1 MEAIKNLI
9 NSFLS
14 LFVKQKYSEQVII
27 PQTEPAKEPAK
38 IIPVNPQRK
47 RFAEYSE
54 KRKKLLNPWNSQR
67 NNKYSPFAACN
78 VTTVQVLLSLDYPNI
93 TDDDIFLLCNSQ
105 QVKNIIEKKYPV
117 DFKTWIWKYFRDN
130 CANEV
135 YVCMIEAVKII
146 MQSELFVRME
156 CGLTAEK
163 VKKEIDAGY
172 AVFVCGSFGFR
183 GHIVAVIGYDDEKKV
198 WIVNDP
204 YGNKNTGYKNIN
216 GDSVEYS
223 YDWMKIPGYINPTS
237 ILIHPDKRNPF

>member
-27 PQTEPAKEPAK
+27 QQTEPAKEPAK

-47 RFAEYSE
+47 RYAEYSE

-67 NNKYSPFAACN
+67 NNKYSPSGACN
-78 VTTVQVLLSLDYPNI
+78 VTAVQVILSLDYPNV
-93 TDDDIFLLCNSQ
+93 TDDELFLLCNSQ
-105 QVKNIIEKKYPV
+105 QVKNIIQKKYPV
-117 DFKTWIWKYFRDN
+117 DFNGWIWKYFRDN

-135 YVCMIEAVKII
+135 FVCMIEAVKII

-156 CGLTAEK
+156 CRLTAEK

-172 AVFVCGSFGFR
+172 AVFASGSFGFQ
-183 GHIVAVIGYDDEKKV
+183 GHIVAIIGYDDEKRV
-198 WIVNDP
+198 WIVNDSW
-204 YGNKNTGYKNIN
+204 GDKNTNYKNIN

-223 YDWMKIPGYINPTS
+223 YDWMKIPGYISQTG

>member
-1 MEAIKNLI
+1 MIQKILEYL
-9 NSFLS
+9 SS
-14 LFVKQKYSEQVII
+14 LFLTQKYSDQVIV
-27 PQTEPAKEPAK
+27 QTQEPVK

-67 NNKYSPFAACN
+67 NNKYSPSGACN

-105 QVKNIIEKKYPV
+105 QVRNIIEKKYPV

-156 CGLTAEK
+156 CSLTAEK
-163 VKKEIDAGY
+163 VKKEIEAGY
-172 AVFVCGSFGFR
+172 GVFACGPFGFK
-183 GHIVAVIGYDDEKKV
+183 GHIVPIIGYDDEKRV

-204 YGNKNTGYKNIN
+204 YGSKNTGYKNIN